1 MQFLIQ
7 VRILRHKKIKKNNTD
22 EMMSEGK
29 SPMEENH
36 PSEVHSHEK
45 VRKCYVQ
52 AHIFLIDGTWIRVA
66 CSFSLAPGSALHVA
80 QQRLIWQRK
89 ILLSSA

>member
-1 MQFLIQ
+1 
-7 VRILRHKKIKKNNTD
+7 
-22 EMMSEGK
+22 MMSEGK

-36 PSEVHSHEK
+36 PSEVRSHEK

-52 AHIFLIDGTWIRVA
+52 AHISTWIRVA
-66 CSFSLAPGSALHVA
+66 FSLAPGSALHVA

-89 ILLSSA
+89 ILLSGA

>member
-1 MQFLIQ
+1 MHNA
-7 VRILRHKKIKKNNTD
+7 ILNSSTHIAAQEKKKNNTD

-29 SPMEENH
+29 SPMKENL

-52 AHIFLIDGTWIRVA
+52 DNLGYIFVKA
-66 CSFSLAPGSALHVA
+66 N
-80 QQRLIWQRK
+80 
-89 ILLSSA
+89 SSANIFRQCLDRQRMVFLYSAWSAVHVFE